1 MKERTMS
8 FRNNLQYLRASHSM
22 TQEQLAM
29 LLGVSRQSVTKWE
42 AEKSYPEMDKLLKMC
57 QIFDVSLD
65 DLVQGNVTA
74 TPVTAAAQAKAQ
86 ALRASAGGPP
96 QDVCGYDEHM
106 RAFAAKIATGVLV
119 VLVGV
124 ALLMAVEGWA
134 ETYQPTLEALGLIPL
149 FVAIAAGVALFL
161 VAGLQHTE
169 FQRNHPFIQ
178 DFYTS
183 DDRQRAQRF
192 FAATLVAGIVFVF
205 TGIVAM
211 ACTDAA
217 SEFVQM
223 EAAALMMGC
232 FAVGAFLIVYG
243 SMLLG
248 RLNIAN
254 YNQAR
259 EQALAEGELWEGLAS
274 MDLATLR
281 GTYTDEQLCAMLG
294 LEQATD
300 EELLRVRARLE
311 RRRRKGQITG
321 GLCAI
326 IMIVAT
332 IAGLVMLFVPEYQTP
347 YFWLAWA
354 IGGLLCAVSAI
365 AVSSFVKDDPTV

>member
-65 DLVQGNVTA
+65 DLVQGDVTA
-74 TPVTAAAQAKAQ
+74 TSVTAAAQAKAQ
-86 ALRASAGGPP
+86 ALRANAGGPP

-106 RAFAAKIATGVLV
+106 RAFATKIATGVLV

-124 ALLMAVEGWA
+124 ALLMAIEGWA

-192 FAATLVAGIVFVF
+192 FAITLVAGIAFVF

-281 GTYTDEQLCAMLG
+281 STYTDEQLCAMLG
-294 LEQATD
+294 VEQVTD

-332 IAGLVMLFVPEYQTP
+332 IAGLVMLFVPGYQTP

-354 IGGLLCAVSAI
+354 IGGLLCAVAAI

>member
-1 MKERTMS
+1 MS
-8 FRNNLQYLRASHSM
+8 FRNNLQYLRASQSM

-57 QIFDVSLD
+57 QIFDVTLD
-65 DLVQGNVTA
+65 DLVQGDVTT
-74 TPVTAAAQAKAQ
+74 TPVTAAAQAKAD
-86 ALRASAGGPP
+86 ALRATAGGPP

-106 RAFAAKIATGVLV
+106 RAFAVKIALGVAVILA
-119 VLVGV
+119 GV
-124 ALLMAVEGWA
+124 ALLMAIEGWA
-134 ETYQPTLEALGLIPL
+134 ETYQPAFEALGLVPL
-149 FVAIAAGVALFL
+149 FAAIAAGVALFL
-161 VAGLQHTE
+161 VAGFQHTE

-183 DDRQRAQRF
+183 DDRQKTQRF
-192 FAATLVAGIVFVF
+192 FAITLVAGIVFIF
-205 TGIVAM
+205 AGIVTT

-217 SEFVQM
+217 PEFIQM
-223 EAAALMMGC
+223 EAAALMMAF
-232 FAVGAFLIVYG
+232 FAVGSFLIVYG

-274 MDLATLR
+274 MDLAALR
-281 GTYTDEQLCAMLG
+281 STYTDEQLCAMLG
-294 LEQATD
+294 VEQATD
-300 EELLRVRARLE
+300 EELMRVRARLE

-321 GLCAI
+321 GLCGI

-332 IAGLVMLFVPEYQTP
+332 IVGLVMLFVPGYQSP
-347 YFWLAWA
+347 YFWLAWP
-354 IGGLLCAVSAI
+354 IGGLLCAVAAI
-365 AVSSFVKDDPTV
+365 AVSAFVKDDPTI